1 MEVIHL
7 VMGKANPNRMNG
19 VNKVVYQLAT
29 RQVEA
34 GRKVQVWGFTHDPT
48 INYPARNF
56 TTRLFRSPGHFSGP
70 DPAFLLALKSLDAT
84 ETTFH
89 LHGGWVPPF
98 FKAARALKKA
108 GLRYVVTGHGAYNT
122 IAMQKSKWTKK
133 IYFQLFEKAMLK
145 NAAVIHCIGASEVK
159 GVQSILSTNKT
170 MLIPYGME
178 FSNSGLPHPGLQ
190 ERFVFGFLGR
200 LDYHTKGLDLMLEA
214 FAARFRN
221 NEAVSLWLVGDGA
234 GRDAVTRRIE
244 ELGITDNVV
253 LWGARFGS
261 EKEALLRQMTVF
273 LHPSRNEGLP
283 SAVLE
288 AAAFGVPCI
297 VTHATNVGEY
307 ISRHRAGI
315 VVANENTSAL
325 GNAMNQTLHLAPLA
339 LKKMGRNAAQMVTT
353 DFSWPTIVKQFNK
366 LYA

>member
-1 MEVIHL
+1 
-7 VMGKANPNRMNG
+7 MGKANPNRMNG

-34 GRKVQVWGFTHDPT
+34 GQKVQVWGFTHDQT

-70 DPAFLLALKSLDAT
+70 DPAFLLALQSLDTAK
-84 ETTFH
+84 TTFH
-89 LHGGWVPPF
+89 LHGGWVLPF

-133 IYFQLFEKAMLK
+133 VYFQLFEKTMLK
-145 NAAVIHCIGASEVK
+145 NAAAIHCIGASEISGVK
-159 GVQSILSTNKT
+159 SILSTDKT

-178 FSNSGLPHPGLQ
+178 FSSVKPSHPEAQ
-190 ERFVFGFLGR
+190 EGFVFGFLGR

-221 NEAVSLWLVGDGA
+221 NATVSLWLVGDGA
-234 GRDAVTRRIE
+234 GRAAVAERIE
-244 ELGITDNVV
+244 ALGIADNVV

-288 AAAFGVPCI
+288 AAALGLPCI
-297 VTHATNVGEY
+297 VTEATNVGAY
-307 ISRHRAGI
+307 ISRHDAGI
-315 VVANENTSAL
+315 VVSNEDAPAL
-325 GNAMNQTLHLAPLA
+325 SDAMNQTLHLAPRA
-339 LKKMGRNAAQMVTT
+339 LKKMGSNAEKMVTT
-353 DFSWPTIVKQFNK
+353 AFNWPTIVKQYNK